1 MTPFKDQ
8 RIPQYGF
15 TSADPTSSI
24 PADALILGSYNLMYR
39 GQNEL
44 ETVGG
49 FKRTLYGSVP
59 NPGGDLSML
68 VGKGWAVIGD
78 ALGEGAGNI
87 TEFIGRSL
95 WFTGVGDI
103 IAYNPGITATPQA
116 LGNSPVQNF
125 IPQVC
130 VLNQTKTGYT
140 APFQMGLLKQITAP
154 VMLVSATGVNNK
166 LNGTYS
172 MVVTWLRDATGAE
185 SLPSPAS
192 NIAQYSNQTA
202 LVNFPVPTNP
212 VNPRDRW
219 RVYGTPSGFGAIG
232 GYFFLQEI
240 FERRLSSET
249 GTGYAVESGT
259 GFNVFRRNPTVTG
272 YFSSEQIGK
281 RLVIYN
287 NVGAVLHV
295 ATVASVTINTFTVKG
310 VTYGDKITFA
320 PAYSGALTNVSDA
333 WSIDSVINDANGRQ
347 ILLEWFD
354 NELGASQ
361 PPTDF
366 FPPATTASFIAALG
380 NVMIL
385 IGTEDGLGVAVSVP
399 NFPEAFPPD
408 FRMNL
413 SEPPVGVLSR
423 PQDGFLYVVG
433 ENSVTELRRTSSDSS
448 PVAPRVVADQVGA
461 ANQRAACMAGNSIY
475 LFTKSK
481 VSARILPDGSVDT
494 TFGSRVEAIMKTW
507 DETKVSISFDERKS
521 YVAYIHGTTM
531 LLYYPAF
538 DYWATP
544 VDLTKIEQAGK
555 VTGDII
561 SAFTRGGVIHASIFT
576 PTRSVNPVS
585 ASPGAVVF
593 GPVAGFNQTDVNASI
608 TIAGAGPAAGVYVG
622 QILTVNVGGD
632 VITVTPN
639 ISTAVVNV
647 FSTVGGFALTTFD
660 RDTSNIDLTFKADW
674 AARFAFGDYGVGI
687 MPKTVTKAVAGLK
700 SEAGSK
706 ALKFY
711 RNFKTDA
718 QMGVTRNFTTLSG
731 NHIDNIIDCN
741 DGEGQLIAAEL
752 SALAEARAKIYFLE
766 LSGYASG
773 IETNYGL

>member
-1 MTPFKDQ
+1 MQTFKDQ
-8 RIPQYGF
+8 RIPKYGF
-15 TSADPTSSI
+15 TSADPTSDI
-24 PADALILGSYNLMYR
+24 PADALITGSYNLMYR

-49 FKRTLYGSVP
+49 FKRTSYGGVP
-59 NPGGDLSML
+59 NPGGDISML

-78 ALGEGAGNI
+78 TLGEGAGSI

-103 IAYNPGITATPQA
+103 IVYNPGITATPQA
-116 LGNSPVQNF
+116 LGNSPSQNF
-125 IPQVC
+125 IPQVA

-140 APFQMGLLKQITAP
+140 APFQMGLLKQNTAP
-154 VMLVSATGVNNK
+154 VMLVAATGINNK

-172 MVVTWLRDATGAE
+172 MVMTWLRDATGAE
-185 SLPSPAS
+185 SLPSPSS
-192 NIAQYSNQTA
+192 NIAQFSNQTA
-202 LVNFPVPTNP
+202 LVTFPTPTNP

-232 GYFFLQEI
+232 GYFFFQEVP
-240 FERRLSSET
+240 ERRVSSES
-249 GTGYAVESGT
+249 GNGYAVESGT

-272 YFSSEQIGK
+272 YFSTEQIGK
-281 RLVIYN
+281 RLVFYN
-287 NVGAVLHV
+287 NVGAVLHT
-295 ATVASVTINTFTVKG
+295 ATVASVTTNTFTVKG

-320 PAYSGALTNVSDA
+320 PAYSGALTNVGDA
-333 WSIDSVINDANGRQ
+333 WSIDAVITDANGRQ
-347 ILLEWFD
+347 MFMEWFD
-354 NELGASQ
+354 NELGAQQ

-380 NVMIL
+380 NVIIL

-433 ENSVTELRRTSSDSS
+433 ENSVTELRRTSSDTS

-461 ANQRAACMAGNSIY
+461 ANQRAACMAGNAIY

-481 VSARILPDGSVDT
+481 VPARILPDGSVDT
-494 TFGSRVEAIMKTW
+494 NFGTRVEAIMKTW
-507 DETKVSISFDERKS
+507 NETKVSVSSDERKG
-521 YVAYIHGTTM
+521 YVTYMHGTTM

-538 DYWATP
+538 DYWAPP
-544 VDLTKIEQAGK
+544 VDLAKIEQAGK

-561 SAFTRGGVIHASIFT
+561 SAFTLSGVIHASIFT
-576 PTRSVNPVS
+576 PTRAAIVS
-585 ASPGAVVF
+585 ASPGSVVF
-593 GPVAGFNQTDVNASI
+593 SDPLAFSAADVNATI
-608 TIAGAGPAAGVYVG
+608 TIPGAGPAAGVYVG
-622 QILTVNVGGD
+622 QILTVNGGGD
-632 VITVTPN
+632 VITVTPD
-639 ISTAVVNV
+639 ITTAVVSV
-647 FSTVGGFALTTFD
+647 SATVGGFALTTFD
-660 RDTSNIDLTFKADW
+660 RDTSNIDLTFKSDW
-674 AARFAFGDYGVGI
+674 AARFAFGDYGAGL
-687 MPKTVTKAVAGLK
+687 MPKTVTKAIVGLK

-706 ALKFY
+706 SLKFY

-718 QMGVTRNFTTLSG
+718 QMGATRNFTTLAG

-741 DGEGQLIAAEL
+741 DGEGQLIAVEL

-766 LSGYASG
+766 LQGFASG